1 MARETI
7 FIVQAFMLDNR
18 KRLKPEKGVPCKS
31 ADAARRMAER
41 LSQTKT
47 GVLALA
53 STGDSELGDYDD
65 EPLVIFKAGQLPEQY
80 EN

>member
-7 FIVQAFMLDNR
+7 YIVQAFMLDNR
-18 KRLKPEKGVPCKS
+18 KRLKPEKGVPCKT

-41 LSQTKT
+41 LSLSKT

-65 EPLVIFKAGQLPEQY
+65 EPVVIFKAGQLPEQY

>member
-7 FIVQAFMLDNR
+7 YIVQAFMLDNR
-18 KRLKPEKGVPCKS
+18 KRLKPEKGVPCKT

-41 LSQTKT
+41 LAHTKT
-47 GVLALA
+47 GVMALA

-65 EPLVIFKAGQLPEQY
+65 EPVVIFKAGQLPEQY